1 MDHDQRFKEMIR
13 EFFPQFMNLFFEV
26 YAKEFDLTS
35 PQWLDKEVLPNPPE
49 GERHILDLV
58 AKLRTTRSLSANRT
72 EECLALVHVEIESQ
86 DRTTALKPRLPRYY
100 FHLRDKHRLPVLPI
114 VLYLRVGME
123 GIGTDEVIEEFGPLQ
138 VMRFQYLY
146 VGLRSLDALQ
156 YSRGDNWLGV
166 ALSALMHANRDQWPV
181 LGAEALR
188 RLADAPLNDH
198 QRFLLSDCV
207 QAYLP
212 LDEAGLATFER
223 ITKAEPYS
231 KVIAMNK
238 TPYDKGIERGLEQGL
253 ERGLET
259 GKESA
264 LRDVAIALLESKF
277 RSVPGSIIERIGTL
291 SYSELR
297 TLTIGIQG
305 AATIEEL
312 FPSS

>member
-13 EFFPQFMNLFFEV
+13 LFFPEFMSLFFET
-26 YAKEFDLTS
+26 YATDFDLTS
-35 PQWLDKEVLPNPPE
+35 PEWLDKEVLPNPPE
-49 GERHILDLV
+49 GERHVLDLV
-58 AKLRTTRSLSANRT
+58 AKLRTKRSSTAGVP
-72 EECLALVHVEIESQ
+72 EECLALVHVEIEAQ
-86 DRTTALKPRLPRYY
+86 DRTTELKPRLPRYF
-100 FHLRDKHRLPVLPI
+100 FHLHDKHRLPVLPI
-114 VLYLRVGME
+114 ALYLRVGME
-123 GIGTDEVIEEFGPLQ
+123 GIGIDEVTIDFGPLQ
-138 VMRFQYLY
+138 VMKFQYLY

-156 YSRGDNWLGV
+156 YSQGENWLGV
-166 ALSALMHANRDQWPV
+166 ALSALIHANRDQWPL

-212 LDEAGLATFER
+212 LDDAGIATFER

-253 ERGLET
+253 ET

-277 RSVPGSIIERIGTL
+277 RSVLGSIIERIGTL
-291 SYSELR
+291 SYPELR

>member
-1 MDHDQRFKEMIR
+1 MD
-13 EFFPQFMNLFFEV
+13 
-26 YAKEFDLTS
+26 
-35 PQWLDKEVLPNPPE
+35 
-49 GERHILDLV
+49 
-58 AKLRTTRSLSANRT
+58 
-72 EECLALVHVEIESQ
+72 
-86 DRTTALKPRLPRYY
+86 
-100 FHLRDKHRLPVLPI
+100 
-114 VLYLRVGME
+114 

-138 VMRFQYLY
+138 VMRFRYLY

-166 ALSALMHANRDQWPV
+166 ALSSLMHANPDQWPL
-181 LGAEALR
+181 LGAEALLR
-188 RLADAPLNDH
+188 IADAPINDH

-207 QAYLP
+207 QVYLP

>member
-58 AKLRTTRSLSANRT
+58 AKLRTTRSQSANGA
-72 EECLALVHVEIESQ
+72 EECLALVHVEIESG
-86 DRTTALKPRLPRYY
+86 DRTTVLKPRLPRYY

-123 GIGTDEVIEEFGPLQ
+123 GIGTDEVIEDFGPLQ

-166 ALSALMHANRDQWPV
+166 ALSALMRANRDEWPS
-181 LGAEALR
+181 LGAETLL
-188 RLADAPLNDH
+188 RLANAPINDH

-212 LDEAGLATFER
+212 LDDAGIEIFER

-231 KVIAMNK
+231 KVKAMNK
-238 TPYDKGIERGLEQGL
+238 TPYDKGIELGV
-253 ERGLET
+253 ET

-264 LRDVAIALLESKF
+264 LRDVSIALLESKF
-277 RSVPGSIIERIGTL
+277 RSVPSSIIERIGML
-291 SYSELR
+291 SYLELR
-297 TLTIGIQG
+297 TLTIGIHS
-305 AATIEEL
+305 AATIEQL
-312 FPSS
+312 FPSG